1 MTTTPKPKT
10 TTARVAALRQR
21 RASSGIKRLELYAHQ
36 DDHPMIK
43 TFASNLAKKR
53 KESSK

>member
-43 TFASNLAKKR
+43 TFASNLTKKR
-53 KESSK
+53 KESN